1 MINCGYISISFDEGG
16 VTGARLSVYNYC
28 RPQVAYVQYIIREK
42 PSVFERAVAVSH
54 RILLDKTV
62 ILVDDPIS
70 HFYDSP
76 GNCSRWKTLPVERA
90 DSASSGNLGN
100 LMIMIIISTTP
111 DSISPTPSVTST
123 GRPIILSHMATFA

>member
-62 ILVDDPIS
+62 ILGLKKGGRHTGCCTGATLRLV
-70 HFYDSP
+70 
-76 GNCSRWKTLPVERA
+76 NC
-90 DSASSGNLGN
+90 NL
-100 LMIMIIISTTP
+100 SQ
-111 DSISPTPSVTST
+111 
-123 GRPIILSHMATFA
+123 